1 MNDSGT
7 RINKF
12 LSEVGYCSRRQADAL
27 IDQGR
32 IYVNRKPAKMGMKV
46 SENDM
51 IEVDGEKINQSK
63 KKKIFIALNK
73 PKGVV
78 CTTNAGVEENNII
91 DLSLIHI

>member
-1 MNDSGT
+1 MSDSGT

-32 IYVNRKPAKMGMKV
+32 GYVNRKPAKMGMKV

-51 IEVDGEKINQSK
+51 IEVRWLHNASSSKHYGIQSTRGTY
-63 KKKIFIALNK
+63 F
-73 PKGVV
+73 
-78 CTTNAGVEENNII
+78 
-91 DLSLIHI
+91 S